1 MASFSQFF
9 VSTHLRCISL
19 LCKLVIKRKLF
30 VRGFST
36 FTIKAKCLCRPFYW
50 LNDYERGLS
59 VINVLSLK
67 TRHFP
72 QNVLLL
78 IPISL
83 IIIQIFEKLGVRLP
97 TLFERDRKCTKKY
110 WEKNQIKTHRN
121 SMQYPV
127 FIYHPSILWMWL
139 AVFVNYVQLC
149 NLTCFEC

>member
-1 MASFSQFF
+1 MGFQLSLSSQNVF
-9 VSTHLRCISL
+9 VG
-19 LCKLVIKRKLF
+19 LF
-30 VRGFST
+30 T
-36 FTIKAKCLCRPFYW
+36 D

-59 VINVLSLK
+59 VVNVLSLK

-110 WEKNQIKTHRN
+110 
-121 SMQYPV
+121 
-127 FIYHPSILWMWL
+127 
-139 AVFVNYVQLC
+139 
-149 NLTCFEC
+149 